1 MFSKMIIRVMVI
13 MIMRNILGM
22 KIVVIINMM
31 FIVILR
37 VCMVVGKIFMYCLQ
51 NMKGGV
57 YVNIEN
63 LDLYVS
69 FFMFCINFF
78 FFVVVNIGFDIKW
91 NFEVMI
97 VVFELLNVMLLVRF
111 GWYFRNF
118 LSLFMK
124 VNFEEL
130 LKRVDCEY
138 VFN

>member
-1 MFSKMIIRVMVI
+1 MIIRVMVI

-37 VCMVVGKIFMYCLQ
+37 VCMVVGKIFMYCLW

-63 LDLYVS
+63 LDLDVRV
-69 FFMFCINFF
+69 FMFCINFF

-97 VVFELLNVMLLVRF
+97 VIFELLNVMLLVRF

>member
-1 MFSKMIIRVMVI
+1 
-13 MIMRNILGM
+13 
-22 KIVVIINMM
+22 
-31 FIVILR
+31 
-37 VCMVVGKIFMYCLQ
+37 MYCLQ

-97 VVFELLNVMLLVRF
+97 VVFELLKVMLLVRF

-118 LSLFMK
+118 FSLFMK